1 MKRFVCTVL
10 SGFQISPEGTE
21 KHGSRNREMSFGFH
35 EGEKQKERQK
45 ANGLSA
51 SGHQSMYFA
60 EAGWFSL
67 HSELERARVHE
78 KSCAVCVSVSA
89 VSPGKER

>member
-10 SGFQISPEGTE
+10 SGFQISSEGTE
-21 KHGSRNREMSFGFH
+21 KQRHGSRNREMYFGFH
-35 EGEKQKERQK
+35 EGEKQIERQK

-60 EAGWFSL
+60 
-67 HSELERARVHE
+67 
-78 KSCAVCVSVSA
+78 KAVGFHCILS
-89 VSPGKER
+89 